1 MLIDAHIHFWKL
13 ARGDYAALTPDMPGL
28 LRDHLPAD
36 LQPFLT
42 ARKIDHIVAVQAAET
57 VAETRFMLDLARDWG
72 VIAGVVGWVELS
84 DPALPAI
91 LDEFQAHPVYKGVR
105 PVRDDNRSMRWLAD
119 DALVPS
125 LDLLAT
131 RGLSLDVLV
140 QDPDEVPHVTAIAA
154 AHPGLTVILD
164 HCGKPDIA
172 GGRFQ
177 PWANQIAALARHRNV
192 ACKLSGLLNC
202 ARPRAGKGDLW
213 PYVNL
218 LLDCFGPA
226 RMLWASDWPPLTLA
240 ADYDHW
246 CDVTDALL
254 AQLRPD
260 ERAAILGGT
269 AARVYRL

>member
-1 MLIDAHIHFWKL
+1 MLVDAHIHFWKL
-13 ARGDYAALTPDMPGL
+13 ARGDYAALTPDMPRL

-36 LQPFLT
+36 LQPALT
-42 ARKIDHIVAVQAAET
+42 ARCIERIVVVQAAET
-57 VAETRFMLDLARDWG
+57 IAETRFMLDLARDCS
-72 VIAGVVGWVELS
+72 VIAGIVGWVELAE
-84 DPALPAI
+84 PALPVI
-91 LDEFQAHPVYKGVR
+91 LDEFQAHSVYKGVR

-119 DALVPS
+119 DALAQS
-125 LDLLAT
+125 LELLAA

-140 QDPDEVPHVTAIAA
+140 QDPDEVPYVTAVAA

-177 PWANQIAALARHRNV
+177 PWADRIAGLARHRNV
-192 ACKLSGLLNC
+192 VCKLSGLLNC
-202 ARPRAGKGDLW
+202 AKPRAGKGDLR

-240 ADYDHW
+240 ADYGRW
-246 CDVTDALL
+246 CEVTDALL
-254 AQLRPD
+254 AELTPD
-260 ERAAILGGT
+260 QRAAILGGT